1 MYRIQIFTK
10 DEHCYVKWA
19 KTMEERNQIINDL
32 VASGTPRG
40 AITFEWLARK
50 GY

>member
-10 DEHCYVKWA
+10 SGHCYVKWA
-19 KTMEERNQIINDL
+19 KTMEERNEIINAA
-32 VASGTPRG
+32 VASGTPRAG
-40 AITFEWLARK
+40 ITFEWLARK